1 MISHLNEVSSQ
12 GCLKYFVNVVGQL
25 KRVHLWTNLLT
36 LDGIGGY
43 MTEAQIREWL
53 RSLYIGREG
62 IKSTMANV
70 SLTRVGQII
79 ELETVYSVR
88 KYYVD
93 THSGLVMCY

>member
-1 MISHLNEVSSQ
+1 
-12 GCLKYFVNVVGQL
+12 
-25 KRVHLWTNLLT
+25 
-36 LDGIGGY
+36 

-79 ELETVYSVR
+79 ELETVHSVR
-88 KYYVD
+88 KYNVGHALD
-93 THSGLVMCY
+93 HDMLLTELKFLIGE